1 MADKKPPRVLAA
13 YTMLVSATETVQGLL
28 KHQMESF
35 GLTMSQFHVLESLM
49 RDSPLSQAVLGKKIQ
64 RGDSSINVV
73 VTNLERHGWIARRA
87 HRTDR
92 RKVMIHLTPKGR
104 KLIERLYPHHAK
116 VVRAQMCVLSG
127 REQETLRRLCRKL
140 SIGNPGKFIRELMKQ
155 RADEAED
162 G

>member
-1 MADKKPPRVLAA
+1 MTNQKPKQVAAA
-13 YTMLVSATETVQGLL
+13 YTMLVSASESVQGLL
-28 KHQMESF
+28 KHQLESF

-49 RDSPLSQAVLGKKIQ
+49 QASPLSQATLGKKIE

-87 HRTDR
+87 HRTDG

-104 KLIERLYPHHAK
+104 ALIERVYPHHAK
-116 VVRAQMCVLSG
+116 VVRAQMSVLNG

-140 SIGNPGKFIRELMKQ
+140 HLGNPMKFIRELTKAE
-155 RADEAED
+155 ADAAEAS
-162 G
+162 